1 MSNSSIAATGR
12 ALMAVLF
19 LASGLSKLGAMAATE
34 AYIAA
39 AHLPFVGLAFMLTVI
54 VEIGGGLLLLLGLGT
69 RPVAGILALFTLAA
83 AVAFH
88 RNFADQNQAIHFMK
102 NIAIV
107 GGLLQLLALGAG
119 RFSLDAKR
127 MGAAP
132 PSGAVGL
139 GSQR

>member
-39 AHLPFVGLAFMLTVI
+39 AHLPVVGLAFMLTVI